1 MLTTLWATA
10 LTWYGAIR
18 LLRHSTQSDSAAH
31 SLSPAPPELTHPAS
45 PLAEPLT
52 EPLTERVPPEPLTER
67 VPAFLRVLVTHD
79 DLRATA
85 ILALGGATALT
96 HLLLGAQ
103 LSAPLLVW
111 NGVGYAAL
119 LASYHFV
126 PRLAP
131 YRATTRDVLS
141 AYTGTT
147 LVIYFVQRGLEGLVA
162 PAGMANKVVEVGL
175 LALLWFEKEKPAP
188 TPAVAH
194 SAAVTN
200 IGAGTD

>member
-52 EPLTERVPPEPLTER
+52 EPLTER

>member
-31 SLSPAPPELTHPAS
+31 SLSPAPPELTHPAF
-45 PLAEPLT
+45 PVA
-52 EPLTERVPPEPLTER
+52 EPLTER

-188 TPAVAH
+188 TPAVVH

>member
-45 PLAEPLT
+45 PVA
-52 EPLTERVPPEPLTER
+52 EPLTER

>member
-1 MLTTLWATA
+1 MLTTVWATA
-10 LTWYGAIR
+10 LTCYGAVR
-18 LLRHSTQSDSAAH
+18 LLRHSTQPDPAADSP
-31 SLSPAPPELTHPAS
+31 SLAPPEPTHPVD
-45 PLAEPLT
+45 PVP
-52 EPLTERVPPEPLTER
+52 ERAPG
-67 VPAFLRVLVTHD
+67 FLRVLVTND

-103 LSAPLLVW
+103 LATPLLVW
-111 NGVGYAAL
+111 NGIGYAAL

-147 LVIYFVQRGLEGLVA
+147 LVLYFVQRGIEGLVA
-162 PAGMANKVVEVGL
+162 PAGVVNKLVEVGL
-175 LALLWFEKEKPAP
+175 LALLWFEKERPVQ
-188 TPAVAH
+188 TPAQTPAQTLVVVH
-194 SAAVTN
+194 PAAATDSGV
-200 IGAGTD
+200 GTD